1 MSRYRGTQAEEN
13 YIKALFKIL
22 EDGETSVSTN
32 ALAHEMN
39 TSAASASDMLKKL
52 SEKGL
57 VDYAKYQGAKLTKK
71 GDSIAKQLIRKH
83 RLWEVFLVD
92 KLKFK
97 WDEVHDLAEELEH
110 INSEELTE
118 RLEEFLEFPK
128 YDPHGDPIPDK
139 NGNIDRHKEQTL
151 ADLSINETG
160 IIVGVKDHSKSYLNY
175 LDNVGLVLG
184 AEVQILGVVEFD
196 NSMSISINKQG
207 KTIISNQA
215 SKNLYIKKPN

>member
-1 MSRYRGTQAEEN
+1 MNSFTEEN
-13 YIKALFKIL
+13 YLKAIFKL
-22 EDGETSVSTN
+22 SKHKEDVSTN
-32 ALAHEMN
+32 AVADEIN
-39 TSAASASDMLKKL
+39 TKASSVTDMIKKL
-52 SEKGL
+52 ADKKLVNYAPYKG
-57 VDYAKYQGAKLTKK
+57 VNLTDAGRK
-71 GDSIAKQLIRKH
+71 IAVSVIRKH
-83 RLWEVFLVD
+83 RLWEVFLVE

-151 ADLSINETG
+151 ADLNVNETG

-175 LDNVGLVLG
+175 LDTVGLVLG
-184 AEVQILGVVEFD
+184 SEIQILEVVEFD
-196 NSMSISINKQG
+196 NSMSISINNQK
-207 KTIISNQA
+207 KTVISNQA

>member
-83 RLWEVFLVD
+83 RLWEVFLV
-92 KLKFK
+92 KTLNFK
-97 WDEVHDLAEELEH
+97 WDEVHEVAEQLEH
-110 INSEELTE
+110 IKSEKLVNQ
-118 RLEEFLEFPK
+118 LDKFLNFPK
-128 YDPHGDPIPDK
+128 FDPHGDPIPDAD
-139 NGNIDRHKEQTL
+139 GNMNYRKQIALNDAMMGEL
-151 ADLSINETG
+151 YEV
-160 IIVGVKDHSKSYLNY
+160 VGVKDTSTEFLKF
-175 LDNVGLVLG
+175 LDNLSIKLG
-184 AEVQILGVVEFD
+184 DTLEVTQIYDYDG
-196 NSMSISINKQG
+196 SIQLKLHQ
-207 KTIISNQA
+207 NQSLTVSERV
-215 SKNLYIKKPN
+215 SKNLYVRKHA